1 MTTNNTSV
9 VINNLDTCT
18 VYKCNIVGFYTD
30 LIHPTELVGLLS
42 DSVSVLVRTSQDGRY
57 LILYIFNT
65 PY

>member
-9 VINNLDTCT
+9 VISNLDTYT
-18 VYKCNIVGFYTD
+18 VYKFNIVGFYAD
-30 LIHPTELVGLLS
+30 LIHPTERVGLPS

-65 PY
+65 PN